1 MRQNLL
7 FYNLNSIFMKK
18 LYLFAALAA
27 MLAACSENDLTVNEQ
42 PSKATE
48 TVEDAVNFDV
58 YVGRGMTRAGANGV
72 IITDSLKQVEGTD
85 PSYPHGKAGFGV
97 FGYYT
102 DGESYSGITKP
113 NFFYNQQV
121 KWDKDNSLWKYSPIK
136 YWPNEFG
143 SDAISDQVDRLT
155 FFAYAPWV
163 DVNPSTGQVKD
174 DKTPNYATT
183 NITAM
188 TRNNVTGDPFIK
200 YTSTMDAT
208 NAVDLLWGVAAED
221 FVSSNS
227 AVNQNDIKKGKPY
240 IDVVKPGID
249 ANSKIKFDFKH
260 ALARLFVD
268 VNAVVNT
275 AVQPGIDLDNKYT
288 RIWVRS
294 VTFEGITL
302 SGALNLNSDAANGP
316 EWYDTNGNNKITTG
330 SLTVYDG
337 RKDGK
342 EAMLTATNE
351 TPASLNDA
359 LVQTKAYEL
368 NTSGEIKSTFDAGVT
383 KTATNLFKNNATNNT
398 VFAIPTGEKMKVT
411 IVYDVETVDPSLAFY
426 LSDGKTLGSTVENS
440 ITKTIDAFGE
450 IKAGYCYTLHLHL
463 GMRTV
468 DFDASVTEWQ
478 NIGAN
483 VDLPSNLQTF
493 AVSSEGT
500 HEKVYLAKDATTY
513 QFAISG
519 LEPNQVIDPVNTITG
534 ITVTRH
540 PADASGVAII
550 DLAIDEANTTTKIK
564 EYGERTFKAG
574 SKKVHISFNQAAAPI
589 GFTTLNFIDQPDG
602 TNDRLA
608 IGCTATDTNQ
618 PNAFAAL
625 VASGKGYI
633 KVYQNGVEITAG
645 CTFGSTGGTIILPC
659 EAVNGDIF
667 TVLLKANDAPEE
679 SKTVTAT
686 VPAP

>member
-1 MRQNLL
+1 
-7 FYNLNSIFMKK
+7 MKK

-42 PSKATE
+42 PSKAME

-58 YVGRGMTRAGANGV
+58 YLGRGMTRAGANGL
-72 IITDSLKQVEGTD
+72 IKTDSLKHEGGTS

-121 KWDKDNSLWKYSPIK
+121 CWNEATNVFKYSPIK

-174 DKTPNYATT
+174 DNTKNYATT

-208 NAVDLLWGVAAED
+208 NAVDLLWGVAAEN

-240 IDVVKPGID
+240 IDVVKPGKD

-268 VNAVVNT
+268 VDAVVEDKTNDMSVAPYST
-275 AVQPGIDLDNKYT
+275 DGIDTKHT

-294 VTFEGITL
+294 VTFEGIAL
-302 SGALNLNSDAANGP
+302 SGALNLNSDATNGP
-316 EWYDTNGNNKITTG
+316 EWYDTNGSNKITTG

-351 TPASLNDA
+351 TPASLNDK
-359 LVQTKAYEL
+359 LVQTEAYDL
-368 NTSGEIKSTFDAGVT
+368 NSDGEIKSTFKAGVT
-383 KTATNLFKNNATNNT
+383 STAKNLFKNDGASNLT

-411 IVYDVETVDPSLAFY
+411 IVYDVETIDPNLAFY

-450 IKAGYCYTLHLHL
+450 IKAGYYYTLHLHL

-478 NIGAN
+478 NIGAD

-493 AVSSEGT
+493 AVGSTSGT
-500 HEKVYLAKDATTY
+500 IPSYNVTLPATATSY
-513 QFAISG
+513 DFAISG
-519 LEPNQVIDPVNTITG
+519 LRANEIPTSPVTTIAGGT
-534 ITVTRH
+534 INLY
-540 PADASGVAII
+540 PANASGVAKGNISTITINETTSKI
-550 DLAIDEANTTTKIK
+550 DNGYFSVNGT
-564 EYGERTFKAG
+564 GVKAY
-574 SKKVHISFNQAAAPI
+574 ITIYQAPAPI
-589 GFTTLNFIDQPDG
+589 GFTTLAYTDNTAPTKDVLTI
-602 TNDRLA
+602 A
-608 IGCTATDTNQ
+608 CTATGVQKAGDFVTL
-618 PNAFAAL
+618 AGT
-625 VASGKGYI
+625 GKGYI
-633 KVYQNGVEITAG
+633 KVFQNGVEITTG
-645 CTFGSTGGTIILPC
+645 CEFSTSNGEITLPGQ
-659 EAVNGDIF
+659 ANDGDVF
-667 TVLLKANDAPEE
+667 TVELKANDAPIE
-679 SKTVTAT
+679 SRSITFGM
-686 VPAP
+686 